1 MINETKNDFL
11 NDLALGEAYSTPSLD
26 LLTAGESR
34 YIKDLRINAKN
45 VLKSQHLSAK
55 EALLIAVSI
64 VANNHHDVLLNTYT
78 EKAKAAEAT
87 DAEIAEAVACASL
100 LAANNVFYRF
110 RHFMNKEK
118 YNQLPARIKMN
129 IMMNPVTGKE
139 FFELMSLAVS
149 AVNGCEMC
157 VQSHEASLIN
167 LGATEERIF
176 DAVKIAS
183 VITSL
188 CKVV

>member
-11 NDLALGEAYSTPSLD
+11 NDLALGEDYQTASLD
-26 LLTAGESR
+26 LLMAGESR
-34 YIKDLRINAKN
+34 YIKDLRINAKTA
-45 VLKSQHLSAK
+45 LKSQHLSEK
-55 EALLIAVSI
+55 EALLVAVSI
-64 VANNHHDVLLNTYT
+64 AANNNHDALLKTYT

-87 DAEIAEAVACASL
+87 DAEVAEAVACASL

-118 YNQLPARIKMN
+118 YNKLPARIKMN
-129 IMMNPVTGKE
+129 IMMKPVTGKE

-157 VQSHEASLIN
+157 VKSHEASLIE

-183 VITSL
+183 VVTSL
-188 CKVV
+188 CKIV